1 MGLGSYVSS
10 SLNIFS
16 QLIKRWENEVI
27 AIVLSLQYTWEQE
40 EFDAVTRMTRISLHF
55 RLENTK
61 KTIKNAFSYQWR
73 L

>member
-1 MGLGSYVSS
+1 MVEGLPKVQSAAVHIVYDP
-10 SLNIFS
+10 
-16 QLIKRWENEVI
+16 VI
-27 AIVLSLQYTWEQE
+27 VQYTWEQE
-40 EFDAVTRMTRISLHF
+40 EFDAITRMTRISLHF